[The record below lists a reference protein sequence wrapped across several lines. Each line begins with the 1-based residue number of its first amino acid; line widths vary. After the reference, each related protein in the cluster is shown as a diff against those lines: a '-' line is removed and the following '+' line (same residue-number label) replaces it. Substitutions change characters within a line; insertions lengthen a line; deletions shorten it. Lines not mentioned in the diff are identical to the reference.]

1 MNIPTQV
8 KPAAWGVVGGAVA
21 AMIIGFSWGGWV
33 TGGTSHKA
41 GAAQAADAVVQVL
54 VPLCVAKAEAEPE
67 KLIALK
73 KESSY
78 MRDSFVVKAGWVS
91 TVSEKYRSDV
101 AKACATTVV
110 EAMDAAAK
118 KPS

>member
-33 TGGTSHKA
+33 TGGTSHQA

-67 KLIALK
+67 KLIAKLS
-73 KESSY
+73 EFRGRVLRSSLSP
-78 MRDSFVVKAGWVS
+78 DQ
-91 TVSEKYRSDV
+91 
-101 AKACATTVV
+101 
-110 EAMDAAAK
+110 EARLRTAL
-118 KPS
+118 SGGGGG

>member
-1 MNIPTQV
+1 M
-8 KPAAWGVVGGAVA
+8 
-21 AMIIGFSWGGWV
+21 
-33 TGGTSHKA
+33 TGGTSQKA
-41 GAAQAADAVVQVL
+41 GAALATDAVVQVL
-54 VPLCVAKAEAEPE
+54 VPICVAKAEAEPE

-91 TVSEKYRSDV
+91 TVSEKYRSEV
-101 AKACATTVV
+101 AKACASTAV
-110 EAMDAAAK
+110 EAMDAAAAK